1 MAAKL
6 KRQQIQ
12 EYRDAFDMFDLDG
25 GGTISNEELLS
36 VFISLGQNPS
46 QQEIEE
52 MLPNGEEM
60 KFEQFLELMS
70 SRIQTNLR
78 PEEIE
83 EAFKVYDGDSDGLVD
98 IKDLRGLLMAK
109 AEKDVITMDE
119 LEALLVKMQQV
130 AGQRVDIIDDVAVRR
145 ASDRPANSPAKAYFS
160 YEDEEEDEH
169 RNTGVDEV
177 VDDEIFIDY
186 NVLIQYMMRVSGSQT

>member
-1 MAAKL
+1 
-6 KRQQIQ
+6 
-12 EYRDAFDMFDLDG
+12 MFDLDG

-160 YEDEEEDEH
+160 YEDEDEDEH